1 MAVPGRKP
9 KPALQ
14 VVREGNPGHRPVR
27 EGAKVPP
34 AEVVEPEWTELFP
47 DVPVPEKPRAPA
59 GADDEEL
66 KEYRREV
73 AHWQRIKLASE
84 AAAFSRDVAGREW
97 SRVVP
102 ILIVAAGL
110 SVVDRST
117 AVDYCVCVARLEWC
131 ERRLSVE
138 GLISMGQRGPCRN
151 PLTTIASQYRTQLK
165 SYIGELG
172 LSPSSRGRISPP
184 EGGIDDDDGSV
195 FD

>member
-27 EGAKVPP
+27 EGVKVPP
-34 AEVVEPEWTELFP
+34 SELVEPEWSELFP
-47 DVPVPEKPRAPA
+47 DVPVPDKPRAPA

-84 AAAFSRDVAGREW
+84 AASFSRDVAGREW

-102 ILIVAAGL
+102 ILVTAAGL

-165 SYIGELG
+165 TYIGELG
-172 LSPSSRGRISPP
+172 LSPSSRGRIAPP
-184 EGGIDDDDGSV
+184 EGGDPDDDSV